1 MSGLQRVWTTTGIAT
16 KGINFRG
23 YQRQQMVNLSVL
35 DEQLFF
41 CNEKTLSSPLKGHVM
56 QINK

>member
-41 CNEKTLSSPLKGHVM
+41 CNEKNFVFAPKRSSDAD
-56 QINK
+56 